1 MIDFHCHL
9 DLYPEP
15 SVLLRL
21 RSIEMSE
28 SYRSPRRPPLGQEQQ
43 NWAVGTPTSEQLWGC
58 TLSWPRSVSMSCGSS
73 IGISSKLTL
82 WAKSDLT
89 DPLNYARHGTPN
101 YASFDTFC
109 EVHVRRGE
117 RW

>member
-1 MIDFHCHL
+1 
-9 DLYPEP
+9 
-15 SVLLRL
+15 
-21 RSIEMSE
+21 
-28 SYRSPRRPPLGQEQQ
+28 
-43 NWAVGTPTSEQLWGC
+43 
-58 TLSWPRSVSMSCGSS
+58 MSCGSS

-109 EVHVRRGE
+109 EVHVRRGG